1 MAVRIEPSSDVEFGT
16 MGAAVTV
23 THVRVRPTG
32 AKTKTIVHALTSDLD
47 VPSGGALQIPAS
59 SFDVVLPSGQI
70 GNTFMEWLVLEGW
83 AATTSMQVDCMTD
96 DSTPVSTS
104 GYSQQTVTAW
114 SITTEAD

>member
-23 THVRVRPTG
+23 THVRVRPT
-32 AKTKTIVHALTSDLD
+32 AATSKTIVHALTSDLD
-47 VPSGGALQIPAS
+47 VPNGGALQIPSS

-70 GNTFMEWLVLEGW
+70 GNTFMEWLIKEGW
-83 AATTSMQVDCMTD
+83 GDTTSFQVDCLT
-96 DSTPVSTS
+96 DSTTVVSVS

-114 SITTEAD
+114 TISTEAD